1 MSVGASAFRRWAAEA
16 GLPESM
22 APLARAVGVSR
33 TTLSAQLL
41 RGRVRESVIIEASRA
56 LGIDPVE
63 SLSAFDEY
71 DELAA
76 GVRPPLQ
83 VEVLSQ
89 VTLND
94 AMTELLARRDP
105 RRSDLLRPPRQWEDP
120 PQYDSV
126 RNWIDAV
133 DPGTIRQSLSE
144 RFAVSP
150 SNLATAITENKLR
163 PRQLVEAARIAQTS
177 LTSGLAAA
185 GVLTLAEAGWPDGA
199 REYTLSRL
207 RDVALIELVQARL
220 AGTLRG
226 ARRRASD
233 EDAARRIQSTLG

>member
-1 MSVGASAFRRWAAEA
+1 MSVGASAFRRWAVEV

-22 APLARAVGVSR
+22 APLARAVGMGR

-41 RGRVRESVIIEASRA
+41 RGRVREVVVIQASRT
-56 LGIDPVE
+56 LGLDPVE

-71 DELAA
+71 GELAS
-76 GVRPPLQ
+76 GVRPPLH

-94 AMTELLARRDP
+94 AMAELLARRDD
-105 RRSDLLRPPRQWEDP
+105 RYGSLLRPPRQWEDP
-120 PQYDSV
+120 PQHDSV
-126 RNWIDAV
+126 RNWLDAV
-133 DPGTIRQSLSE
+133 GPGTIRQTLSE

-177 LTSGLAAA
+177 STSGLAAA

-199 REYTLSRL
+199 REYALGRL

-226 ARRRASD
+226 ARRRAAD
-233 EDAARRIQSTLG
+233 QDAAQRIQSTLG